1 MTDLKSRTVKL
12 TDDDWD
18 EIGKAAVDMGFGERG
33 RGRAMVKLAK
43 DQNLKSEQEQAARDG
58 S

>member
-12 TDDDWD
+12 ADEDWD
-18 EIGKAAVDMGFGERG
+18 EIGKAAVEMGFGDRG

-43 DQNLKSEQEQAARDG
+43 NHNIKAEREQAARD
-58 S
+58 SS